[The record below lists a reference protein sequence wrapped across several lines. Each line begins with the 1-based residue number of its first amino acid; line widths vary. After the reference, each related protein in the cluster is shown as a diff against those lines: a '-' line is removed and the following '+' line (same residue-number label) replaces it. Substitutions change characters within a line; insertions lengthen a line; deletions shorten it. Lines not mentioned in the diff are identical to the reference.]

1 MASNHTMEGIDLRTK
16 GPLVANNTNLYF
28 AETLEQYTPITANAS
43 VAHILNSSDFDG
55 YDDCKRSVCDTDVVS
70 PSTTEVFDLDSTVDA
85 LADVVIPRTYWGEN
99 KVTGRPKGQ
108 DSMRMITEWM
118 MEGINT
124 ITIPVLAQYPDTI
137 VSPYICRTTTRSDKN
152 CSTAVVA
159 ADTAAD
165 ATRIDVSKM
174 DQWNII
180 LDWAEINGM
189 VVEFQLEDSSKQ
201 FFLDGGNTTL
211 GLVS

>member
-1 MASNHTMEGIDLRTK
+1 VL
-16 GPLVANNTNLYF
+16 
-28 AETLEQYTPITANAS
+28 
-43 VAHILNSSDFDG
+43 
-55 YDDCKRSVCDTDVVS
+55 
-70 PSTTEVFDLDSTVDA
+70 DLDSTVDTF
-85 LADVVIPRTYWGEN
+85 ADVVIPRTYWGEN

-152 CSTAVVA
+152 CSTGVSA
-159 ADTAAD
+159 AAAAD

-174 DQWNII
+174 EQWNII

-189 VVEFQLEDSSKQ
+189 VVEFQLEDSSTQ
-201 FFLDGGNTTL
+201 YFLDGGNMTL
-211 GLVS
+211 GPERKLLYREMTSRFGDYLGLIWKISDGSNNNSSIDDERIVNERISYLAAVDPYQHPIVG